1 VIYLVFG
8 SRDRGSVYEESCV
21 EYGSSGWLSPL
32 EHLEQGPEL
41 KICYSFIEVFAELV
55 LDKVAD
61 KYSMSI
67 LID

>member
-1 VIYLVFG
+1 
-8 SRDRGSVYEESCV
+8 
-21 EYGSSGWLSPL
+21 LSPL

-67 LID
+67 LIE